1 MPGEF
6 PHMCSLYRLHNG
18 FNVFLGGASLV
29 SPNKVVTLAS
39 AVKDYKDSEGTCQ
52 EDIRPIHELYVVC
65 GSVNL
70 QIPDEAGEQSRKVS
84 GVLLHPDF
92 NQKSLI
98 NDVAVLIVEEKFE
111 YTESVGPVCLP
122 EPGQFVGVN
131 TTCVAT
137 GHGKDSEGQFGYF
150 TNKLRKVNLP
160 IWSDEQCEKILNEKY
175 FKQNHSIIWQ
185 SHPSFLC
192 AGGNESEDT
201 CEGDGGGPLVCFS
214 SASLA
219 SLPPSAGAPSQ
230 FDGADQ
236 DDFDANVFGDELDV
250 FADEADVDQ
259 RGSSFDLRTSDA
271 EDYLI
276 QYGVTAWGVGCALTG
291 IPSVYSSLASPPIRC
306 WLDQILS
313 CYDGDDEDAYAYSE
327 SYSEADYSFDLRSE
341 NAKSTAG
348 LTEAQCGLWFNSDI
362 SKSAACDCEWKL
374 ESVTNNIDD
383 SQNEADFDLR
393 ETGFDLR
400 TVD

>member
-1 MPGEF
+1 MG
-6 PHMCSLYRLHNG
+6 
-18 FNVFLGGASLV
+18 
-29 SPNKVVTLAS
+29 
-39 AVKDYKDSEGTCQ
+39 
-52 EDIRPIHELYVVC
+52 YVVC

-236 DDFDANVFGDELDV
+236 DDFNLFGDELDV

-259 RGSSFDLRTSDA
+259 RGSR
-271 EDYLI
+271 
-276 QYGVTAWGVGCALTG
+276 
-291 IPSVYSSLASPPIRC
+291 
-306 WLDQILS
+306 
-313 CYDGDDEDAYAYSE
+313 
-327 SYSEADYSFDLRSE
+327 FDLRSE

-348 LTEAQCGLWFNSDI
+348 LTEAQCGLWFNSES